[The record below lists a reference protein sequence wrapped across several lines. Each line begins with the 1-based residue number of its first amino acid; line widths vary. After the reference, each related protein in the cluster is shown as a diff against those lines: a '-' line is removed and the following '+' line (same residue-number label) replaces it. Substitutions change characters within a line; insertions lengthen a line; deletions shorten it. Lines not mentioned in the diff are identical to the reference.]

1 MRFEGLDGALRLVAS
16 VIAWWHQLKLY
27 LLLVDVLLECIRC
40 FVVQCVFLYTKSC
53 HSHPVD
59 YLFVCPNHFL
69 LRPIVHWF
77 DEDVICVEVDGHH
90 YVPVALLRCEG
101 ECSCLVGVDGVG
113 EVINVEESLVGFG
126 DWCLVEG

>member
-1 MRFEGLDGALRLVAS
+1 
-16 VIAWWHQLKLY
+16 
-27 LLLVDVLLECIRC
+27 
-40 FVVQCVFLYTKSC
+40 VFLYPKSC

-59 YLFVCPNHFL
+59 YFLVCRNHFL

-77 DEDVICVEVDGHH
+77 AKDVVCVEVDGHH

-113 EVINVEESLVGFG
+113 EVIDAEEGLVGFG
-126 DWCLVEG
+126 DGYLVEG